1 MTPVYLFPSRTRRP
15 PGPTCTNFAV
25 LQVFGDNLVQKCT
38 RHFRTFFVHFANC
51 EMSILSNDAFHLFL
65 QCICDDR
72 GSPWLLSV
80 MNICSPIRKHYAPF
94 SDTGRVHNMF
104 TIDRNKSLV
113 NFTGSNVLRL
123 QKPNQAS
130 DLTVGGVW
138 YQRVHCLNLSHSQS
152 GKVCCTNCTRKL
164 STLYWTHHMTYQLK
178 WNNCAGCMRKRS
190 LLSRCPT

>member
-1 MTPVYLFPSRTRRP
+1 M
-15 PGPTCTNFAV
+15 
-25 LQVFGDNLVQKCT
+25 FGDNFVHNSK
-38 RHFRTFFVHFANC
+38 RHFRTLFVHFANC
-51 EMSILSNDAFHLFL
+51 EISILSNDAVHLFL

-94 SDTGRVHNMF
+94 SDTGRVYNMF

-113 NFTGSNVLRL
+113 NFTWSNVLRL
-123 QKPNQAS
+123 QKPNHAS

-138 YQRVHCLNLSHSQS
+138 YQRVHCLNLSHSPR
-152 GKVCCTNCTRKL
+152 GKVCCTNCTRQL
-164 STLYWTHHMTYQLK
+164 PTLHWTHHMTHQLK

-190 LLSRCPT
+190 LLSRCLTYYCNYKICEAFS